1 MITSPTGI
9 VTHNVYDPNFRK
21 TSTSIAG
28 RTTWFDYDLVGNQTC
43 VTDPRGSGP
52 CSPTYTTTTHYDTRN
67 RKDYVD
73 DAQGHRTTF
82 TYDNV
87 SNIIRI
93 DRPNANWEAKAY
105 DAVNRV
111 IRDTVSFTDNL
122 ETWFTYWPSGTL
134 HTMTDPRGTV
144 GRPTQ
149 TATPILL
156 PPFLQ

>member
-1 MITSPTGI
+1 MIPGTE
-9 VTHNVYDPNFRK
+9 NV
-21 TSTSIAG
+21 TSTTL
-28 RTTWFDYDLVGNQTC
+28 RV
-43 VTDPRGSGP
+43 
-52 CSPTYTTTTHYDTRN
+52 
-67 RKDYVD
+67 
-73 DAQGHRTTF
+73 HRTTF

-122 ETWFTYWPSGTL
+122 ETWFTDRPSGTL

-144 GRPTQ
+144 GRTYPNGDANFT
-149 TATPILL
+149 TAFLSMSRTRERQCRIL
-156 PPFLQ
+156 Q